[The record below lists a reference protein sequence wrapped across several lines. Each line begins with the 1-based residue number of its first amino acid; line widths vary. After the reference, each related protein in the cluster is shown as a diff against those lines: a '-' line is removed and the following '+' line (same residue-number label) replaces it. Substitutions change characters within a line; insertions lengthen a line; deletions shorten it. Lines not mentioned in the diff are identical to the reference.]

1 MKKIFACLAI
11 VAVAGLAVAAELKS
25 GPQAGDKLPG
35 PFHPLN
41 CNGESAGKKACLVCK
56 HGDSPVALVFARTA
70 ECPMTAKLLKKLDEA
85 TVANKKAEM
94 GSFCIFLTDD
104 DKMPEKLKAM
114 ADKAGIKE
122 LTVAVDNPTGP
133 AKYNVEKDA
142 DLTVVLYNDRM
153 VKCNWSFKK
162 GEITDANIDTI
173 VKDISKILPESKK

>member
-1 MKKIFACLAI
+1 MKKIFAALVVCT
-11 VAVAGLAVAAELKS
+11 VAGLAVAAELKS

-41 CNGESAGKKACLVCK
+41 CTGESAGKKACLVCK

-70 ECPMTAKLLKKLDEA
+70 DCPQTAKLLKKLDEA

-94 GSFCIFLTDD
+94 GSFVIFLTDD

-114 ADKAGIKE
+114 AEKAGIKE

-133 AKYNVEKDA
+133 AKYNVDKDA
-142 DLTVVLYNDRM
+142 DLTVILYTERM
-153 VKCNWSFKK
+153 VKGNWSFKK

-173 VKDISKILPESKK
+173 VKDVSKIVPEKK